1 MKHSDEKAE
10 TENAVYQLNISPTTV
25 CVSSKCFME
34 ITSFLKVNTECPHW
48 IARHPFVFIQYSPV

>member
-34 ITSFLKVNTECPHW
+34 ITSFLKVNTECPH
-48 IARHPFVFIQYSPV
+48 